1 MSAVVL
7 PLVKVEGQRCADERR
22 QRWAEARRVLEGA
35 EQGSQASLPTAVEDW
50 PAPWRENLA
59 ERSAIMAICGGL
71 PAELAER
78 RAQERVRAEYARQ
91 QGLGAERE
99 NGAAAETASLSH

>member
-1 MSAVVL
+1 MSAAVL

-50 PAPWRENLA
+50 PAPWRENMV
-59 ERSAIMAICGGL
+59 ERSVIMAICGGL

-78 RAQERVRAEYARQ
+78 RAEERVPLEYAQVMVLQADRVDR
-91 QGLGAERE
+91 GEP
-99 NGAAAETASLSH
+99 AAVSLSP

>member
-22 QRWAEARRVLEGA
+22 QRWAEARDVLETAG
-35 EQGSQASLPTAVEDW
+35 QGSGAGLPTAVEDW
-50 PAPWRENLA
+50 PARWRENLA

-71 PAELAER
+71 PVELAER
-78 RAQERVRAEYARQ
+78 RAEERVRAEYSRE
-91 QGLGAERE
+91 QGLVAERV